1 MANEKKKST
10 GRARTQKTEKRA
22 DDKKIIKK
30 NTVTA
35 KKFHRKSTVKK
46 PPKKEPKPA
55 VRIAFL
61 GGLNEIGKNLTVFEC
76 LDDMIILDCGMAF
89 PDGDMLGVDMVIPD
103 YTYLEQNKEKIR
115 GVVITHG
122 HEDHI
127 GGLPYL
133 LSKMNVPIYG
143 TPLTVGL
150 IANKLKE
157 HSHIDAA
164 DLQSRNA
171 GDHFLEHTFFSLC
184 IFCAQHSRSVPPC
197 QRKQEKPKKEYFIRH
212 FLLCRKRV
220 FDDTRFAMII

>member
-103 YTYLEQNKEKIR
+103 YTYLEQNRDKILKDAEETATRQVRLWYVIDAIAKAEKIEAKEEER
-115 GVVITHG
+115 GKKVVEFI
-122 HEDHI
+122 
-127 GGLPYL
+127 L
-133 LSKMNVPIYG
+133 
-143 TPLTVGL
+143 
-150 IANKLKE
+150 AN
-157 HSHIDAA
+157 A
-164 DLQSRNA
+164 
-171 GDHFLEHTFFSLC
+171 
-184 IFCAQHSRSVPPC
+184 
-197 QRKQEKPKKEYFIRH
+197 KK
-212 FLLCRKRV
+212 
-220 FDDTRFAMII
+220 